1 MTKIF
6 IFILFFFLT
15 LLSTIGYGLFFQ
27 RVCFYKNKSNFK
39 NNTLY
44 LGFYGLFLITFISLI
59 TSLFISHSYTHN
71 IILHTIGLLFLF
83 SFKIENKKKY
93 LKDIFIIS
101 TLAFS
106 ALLISKGHDDLS
118 YYHLSFTKYLTEQ
131 KIIFGMGHLNHGYN
145 LLSSLF
151 FLNSTFYLPFID
163 YYSFH
168 YAVLFFLIFFNYFLI
183 KEIYSVKN
191 HEIIRY
197 LYIFAFAY
205 FNLSFN
211 RIAEYGTDKTGQ
223 LLIVILIIKL
233 FQIIFFDNKKKKI
246 NEILYL
252 IPLLAYCISLK
263 TYFLPYVLLSLAI
276 FFINRNYTSNLK
288 MIFFSNSVFA
298 FFLCLIFYFFHHF
311 VSTGCFISPLSFTC
325 FGENVS
331 WGRKV
336 LHIEGLSLWL
346 EQWAKAAAGPNFRV
360 ENMMEYIKGFNWIS
374 NWIEKYFLEKFLDQL
389 AILFVSFIF
398 IFIFFKKFKLNKI
411 KINVKIEVL
420 FYYLILLIIF
430 FIWLLN
436 HPTLRYGGYSVV
448 FLIISFPVT
457 LLFYYFSNKK
467 IYEKNIKYFIL
478 LIIIL
483 FNTKNFV
490 RINNE
495 LNREDIYKYINF
507 PFFTIIEK
515 NYKENKFDAG
525 LSIYSAHHCWAT
537 PTPCGQVDNTINV
550 QKKYGYFFITK
561 LKN

>member
-1 MTKIF
+1 M
-6 IFILFFFLT
+6 
-15 LLSTIGYGLFFQ
+15 
-27 RVCFYKNKSNFK
+27 
-39 NNTLY
+39 
-44 LGFYGLFLITFISLI
+44 
-59 TSLFISHSYTHN
+59 H
-71 IILHTIGLLFLF
+71 
-83 SFKIENKKKY
+83 
-93 LKDIFIIS
+93 
-101 TLAFS
+101 
-106 ALLISKGHDDLS
+106 
-118 YYHLSFTKYLTEQ
+118 
-131 KIIFGMGHLNHGYN
+131 
-145 LLSSLF
+145 
-151 FLNSTFYLPFID
+151 
-163 YYSFH
+163 
-168 YAVLFFLIFFNYFLI
+168 
-183 KEIYSVKN
+183 
-191 HEIIRY
+191 
-197 LYIFAFAY
+197 

-233 FQIIFFDNKKKKI
+233 FQIIFFDNKKTKI

-298 FFLCLIFYFFHHF
+298 FFLYLFFYFFHHF

-398 IFIFFKKFKLNKI
+398 IFIFFKQFKLNKI
-411 KINVKIEVL
+411 KINFKIQVL

-507 PFFTIIEK
+507 PFFFTIIEK

-525 LSIYSAHHCWAT
+525 LSIYSAHHV
-537 PTPCGQVDNTINV
+537 GQHQHHVV
-550 QKKYGYFFITK
+550 R
-561 LKN
+561 